1 MKDVLK
7 DAKSDASGKEMVQ
20 KSLATAE
27 HQVKKA
33 TKCKQDNGVDCD
45 DVAPGA
51 GVDQSKLDYC
61 MELSDSDTVRTNIR
75 KAFEVGNLRTGCAL
89 LSLATNSVLKS
100 IHDCMCGSSGG
111 GGGGGGG
118 ANQDN
123 GDAVNAVA
131 HQLVNP
137 KVPEKTLSDVP
148 ARRLRFKETNVQLV
162 GQ

>member
-1 MKDVLK
+1 MK

-20 KSLATAE
+20 KSLAAAE

-100 IHDCMCGSSGG
+100 IHDCMCGSGGGG